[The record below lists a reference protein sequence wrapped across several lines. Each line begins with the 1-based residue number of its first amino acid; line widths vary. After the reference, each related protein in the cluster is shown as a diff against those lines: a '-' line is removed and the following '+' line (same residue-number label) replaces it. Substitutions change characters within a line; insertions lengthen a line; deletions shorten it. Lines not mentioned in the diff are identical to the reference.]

1 VLQPYLTFG
10 EKTGRWLGQIVPPR
24 IERLKAL
31 QSGIDVKYTD
41 NRR

>member
-1 VLQPYLTFG
+1 MLQLHLTFG
-10 EKTGRWLGQIVPPR
+10 KRVGRLLGQIAAPR
-24 IERLKAL
+24 IERLKFL